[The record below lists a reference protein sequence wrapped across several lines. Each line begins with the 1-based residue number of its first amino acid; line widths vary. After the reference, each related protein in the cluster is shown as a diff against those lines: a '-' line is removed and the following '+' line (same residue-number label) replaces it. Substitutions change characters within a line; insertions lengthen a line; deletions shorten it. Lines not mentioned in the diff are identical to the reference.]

1 MEAGGLSL
9 GGGEKITQNRA
20 SRGRPVVGRW
30 WCGGGVPPAAGFP
43 QRRFSCTTLRH
54 WKLRVLG
61 NIMDSKNIMGYAP
74 LGPCRF
80 FFFNFLYR
88 VFFRYQKRKNYR
100 SQKKEKL
107 STTFI
112 LEKKIDKK

>member
-1 MEAGGLSL
+1 MVVRRRGSSGG
-9 GGGEKITQNRA
+9 
-20 SRGRPVVGRW
+20 W
-30 WCGGGVPPAAGFP
+30 VPPAAVLLYYTP
-43 QRRFSCTTLRH
+43 TLEASCVGQYNGLEKHHGLCTSWALS
-54 WKLRVLG
+54 V
-61 NIMDSKNIMGYAP
+61 
-74 LGPCRF
+74 